1 MIRNYLF
8 TILFVGSAGVFA
20 WEIGKR
26 LRLIRLGRPE
36 SRFDSIDRRLR
47 AMFLHAFAQ
56 DRVLK
61 RAFGINHLVI
71 FWAFM
76 ALLLANAEFII
87 TGIFP
92 EARLALL
99 PDAIY
104 FPIRYISDLMVL
116 FTLVAAVIALVRRTI
131 FPPFREARSLEGYAI
146 IILVAL
152 HMVAYLGVAGSEI
165 AMFRERGEAAMPVSS
180 FVAKLLAGVDVQML
194 WPVYTAFWWLH
205 AVALLAFVAILVP
218 RTKHLHIMTAIANSF
233 FAREGKPNSQKTEQF
248 DKDAVYGAGRVDRFS
263 WKDLLDS
270 FACASCGRCEN
281 ACPATTTEKALNPRK
296 VIMEIRNNLLANGS
310 LLKNG
315 GSPQLPLIGEDGT
328 ASVSPEAIWACTTCG
343 ACMEACP
350 VLIEHMP
357 KIIEMRRYLVQ
368 MQSDFPE
375 ELLNLFEN
383 MEGRS
388 NPWGIAPSDRGK
400 WAAPIGGRPY
410 ESGRTEYLYY
420 VGCAGS
426 FDSRQKQ
433 VTVALATILDA
444 AGVTWGILGKEELC
458 CGDSLRRLG
467 NEYVFDRKAR
477 ENVKLFKEKG
487 VTKIITQ
494 CPHCY
499 STLKNDYRQYGLDVE
514 VMHQSQLIDKLI
526 KEGKISITAKIEWVG
541 KVLFHDSCY
550 LGRHNDVYEEP
561 RHLLRT
567 VTGSEPLEF
576 ERNRENAFCCGGG
589 GGRMWLEENTGRR
602 INIERVEEAL
612 YKNPDTICVACP
624 YCLTMFADG
633 LKDRQAKSTRV
644 LDLAEVVA
652 EGLRMSQ

>member
-36 SRFDSIDRRLR
+36 SRFDSIGRRLR
-47 AMFLHAFAQ
+47 SMFLHAFAQ

-61 RAFGINHLVI
+61 RPFGINHLVI

-76 ALLLANAEFII
+76 ALLLVNAEFMVN
-87 TGIFP
+87 GIFP
-92 EARLALL
+92 DVRLALL
-99 PDAIY
+99 PDPIY
-104 FPIRYISDLMVL
+104 LPIRFISDVMALL
-116 FTLVAAVIALVRRTI
+116 TLIASVIALFRRTI

-152 HMVAYLGVAGSEI
+152 HMVAYLGMNGAEI
-165 AMFRERGEAAMPVSS
+165 SMFRERGGAAMPVSS
-180 FVAKLLAGVDVQML
+180 FVAMLLGNADVQLL
-194 WPVYTAFWWLH
+194 WPIYMGFWWLH
-205 AVALLAFVAILVP
+205 AVALFAFVALLVP
-218 RTKHLHIMTAIANSF
+218 RTKHLHIMTAIANCF
-233 FAREGKPNSQKTEQF
+233 FAREGKPNSLKPEQF
-248 DKDAVYGAGRVDRFS
+248 AMDEVYGAGRVDRFS

-270 FACASCGRCEN
+270 FACASCGRCES

-310 LLKNG
+310 LLKTG
-315 GSPQLPLIGEDGT
+315 GAPQLPLIGEDGT
-328 ASVSPEAIWACTTCG
+328 VSVSPEAIWSCTTCG

-368 MQSDFPE
+368 MQADFPE

-400 WAAPIGGRPY
+400 WAAPVGGRLY
-410 ESGRTEYLYY
+410 EPGRTEYLYY

-494 CPHCY
+494 CPHCF
-499 STLKNDYRQYGLDVE
+499 STLKNDYRQYGLEVE

-526 KEGKISITAKIEWVG
+526 REGKISITAKIEWVG

-561 RHLLRT
+561 RHLLQT
-567 VTGSEPLEF
+567 VTGSAPLEF
-576 ERNRENAFCCGGG
+576 ARTRENAFCCGGG
-589 GGRMWLEENTGRR
+589 GGRMWLEENTGKR

-612 YKNPDTICVACP
+612 FKNPDTICVACP
-624 YCLTMFADG
+624 YCLTMFEDG